1 MKSKYLAVPRR
12 LLIWVIG
19 QYTFYDVLL
28 KETDPERAVFLGVD
42 QQTYDGIFSEPI
54 GELMIDTELLIDPS
68 ENYFQVV
75 RVGWLKNHGV
85 HGASLH
91 LDIID
96 DKIWIQRV
104 GTDRAIAENW

>member
-1 MKSKYLAVPRR
+1 
-12 LLIWVIG
+12 
-19 QYTFYDVLL
+19 
-28 KETDPERAVFLGVD
+28 
-42 QQTYDGIFSEPI
+42 
-54 GELMIDTELLIDPS
+54 MIDTELLIDPC

-75 RVGWLKNHGV
+75 RVGWLKNYRV

-104 GTDRAIAENW
+104 GSDRAIADELVEAGVPNEDIVVAFYPENMRVHTGFAVR